1 MLWESLNWNEKG
13 KGRKILG
20 DGRGKV
26 KFKKEGKEEN
36 LIKKKDTAELSRK
49 RRKWLS
55 LRNN

>member
-36 LIKKKDTAELSRK
+36 LIKKKTQQNYQEKEENDSH
-49 RRKWLS
+49 
-55 LRNN
+55 